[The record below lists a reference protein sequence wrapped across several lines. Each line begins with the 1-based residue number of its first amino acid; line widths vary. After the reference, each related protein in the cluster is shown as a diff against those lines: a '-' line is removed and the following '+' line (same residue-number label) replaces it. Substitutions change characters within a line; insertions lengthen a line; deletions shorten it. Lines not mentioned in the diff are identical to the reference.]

1 MHKEKRANEFS
12 TIEDIILLYYEKIYK
27 YCYWRLRNPH
37 MAQDVTQETFLRFI
51 KYYDEDSEIKN
62 INAYIY
68 RIAGNEC
75 ANAIKKEGGS
85 YEKIVEIED
94 ITAEGMMESVIDKVI
109 VENALNSLNEEEQ
122 EMIRLRYSQN
132 LTIKEIA
139 EVMGTNHFHVQY
151 CIKAALKKLKRKM

>member
-1 MHKEKRANEFS
+1 MHKEEASNEVS
-12 TIEDIILLYYEKIYK
+12 AIEEIILSYYEKIYK
-27 YCYWRLRNPH
+27 YCYWRLKNPH

-51 KYYDEDSEIKN
+51 KYYDESIGIKN

-75 ANAIKKEGGS
+75 VNAIKKENRGYGQ
-85 YEKIVEIED
+85 IVEIED
-94 ITAEGMMESVIDKVI
+94 ITAEGMMESVLDKVI
-109 VENALNSLNEEEQ
+109 VENALDSLNEEEQ
-122 EMIRLRYSQN
+122 EVIRLRYSQN

-139 EVMGTNHFHVQY
+139 KVMETNYFHVQY